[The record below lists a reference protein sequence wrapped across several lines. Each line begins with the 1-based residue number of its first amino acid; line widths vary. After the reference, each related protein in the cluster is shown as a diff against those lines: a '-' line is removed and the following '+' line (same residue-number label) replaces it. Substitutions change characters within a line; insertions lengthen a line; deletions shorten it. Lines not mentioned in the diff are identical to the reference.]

1 MRFGPHLVCPYAD
14 FERRKALC
22 FYALL
27 TEWPSAQTSHFVRTW
42 PSLGLYFRQLCDV
55 LQPLQ
60 C

>member
-1 MRFGPHLVCPYAD
+1 MMFVQHFVCPYAD

-55 LQPLQ
+55 L
-60 C
+60 